1 VPAVL
6 LVVGGKQNL
15 MNLLIIAWGDPVVAL
30 GAIFILSA
38 TVRVILYLYGLLPV
52 KYMIQP
58 SLGFLAQHLKLAIL
72 YTCAHS
78 TGGTWQKFKGYL
90 GQCIDFGWAEA
101 WEPGGVEYHGEDK
114 EQIRAR
120 LRKVPDDGLK
130 ALADA
135 GNQWAVEELEHRG
148 SQ

>member
-1 VPAVL
+1 MLYEVITPRSTGYLADAHALGFQNLTRIICQDLYFIEGQLSQNDLQPDHISAPAVLL

-58 SLGFLAQHLKLAIL
+58 SLRELSMKLISAV
-72 YTCAHS
+72 
-78 TGGTWQKFKGYL
+78 
-90 GQCIDFGWAEA
+90 
-101 WEPGGVEYHGEDK
+101 P
-114 EQIRAR
+114 RAAPV
-120 LRKVPDDGLK
+120 KD
-130 ALADA
+130 
-135 GNQWAVEELEHRG
+135 QM
-148 SQ
+148 